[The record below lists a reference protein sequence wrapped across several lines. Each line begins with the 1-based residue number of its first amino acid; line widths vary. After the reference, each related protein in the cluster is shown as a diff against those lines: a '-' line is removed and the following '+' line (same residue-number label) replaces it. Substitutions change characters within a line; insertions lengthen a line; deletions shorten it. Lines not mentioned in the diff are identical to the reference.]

1 MVLWRE
7 ARWWGLTA
15 SIPALVKEMWRGSLS
30 CVSAVT
36 GCWHRALDFTR
47 SLVWSSRENF
57 RDQSTLGFVSVSAGD
72 LYKTGALKGPLVK
85 CEVWTRLDPAVIR
98 KWLFIYSDLYIDR
111 KNFFFFILS
120 GFSVQS
126 NSVRSCG
133 LCQADKITSHMF
145 SFFRVDLIFFKE
157 IPVV

>member
-98 KWLFIYSDLYIDR
+98 KWLFILYIDR
-111 KNFFFFILS
+111 KNFFFLFCLVSVCRVILW
-120 GFSVQS
+120 GRV
-126 NSVRSCG
+126 VCVK
-133 LCQADKITSHMF
+133 LIKSHPTCF
-145 SFFRVDLIFFKE
+145 LFLE
-157 IPVV
+157 